1 MSSGRFP
8 HPSDNPL
15 RGRIF
20 ACLRAG
26 EISIHVLPGVG
37 LADGGRLFDAPLDV
51 VPFDLRMPNTD
62 VWVQFDRSMR
72 ITRVWHRDDGL

>member
-1 MSSGRFP
+1 MSSGRSS

-20 ACLRAG
+20 ACLRAR
-26 EISIHVLPGVG
+26 EIAIHVLPGVG
-37 LADGGRLFDAPLDV
+37 LADGGRLFDAALDV

-72 ITRVWHRDDGL
+72 ITRVWHRDDGV